1 MTTNEIA
8 STDGMAASVGLT
20 SDSVAWTSTS
30 GGAARASPLVCR
42 IPCAYSTPSLRVF
55 RSP

>member
-20 SDSVAWTSTS
+20 SDSVAWASTS